1 MNLSA
6 PFIFRSVATMLI
18 NIGILLLGLLC
29 FKLLPI
35 APLPEMDFPVITVNA
50 NLPGASPEV
59 MAATVATPL
68 ERAFGGIS
76 GLQQM
81 NSSSGQGSTRIMLVF
96 DLKRDINDA
105 ARDVQAAI
113 NAARNLLPSSMP
125 DNPTYRKVNPSQA
138 PILLIAMTSDILN
151 KGQLYDVA
159 STIVAQKIAQVK
171 GVGDVQVGGSSLPAV
186 RIELEPK
193 QLAHYNVSLSEV
205 RQAITNANL
214 RKPKGFV
221 EDDSYQWQI
230 QANDQLTNAAQY
242 KPLLI
247 RYNNGAAI
255 RLQDVARV
263 YDAVE
268 NRYNSGYYNDKEAIL
283 LIISKQA
290 GANVI
295 ETIQGIKDA
304 LPMLKAA
311 IPSSV
316 NLDVAMDRS
325 AGINATLHEAEN
337 TLLIAVILVI
347 LVVLLFLGHWQAALI
362 PALAV
367 PVSIIGTFTIMYLM
381 GFSLNNLS
389 LMALIVA
396 AGLVVDDAIVVL
408 ENIAR
413 YIDEGMTPLKAALR
427 GTKEVGFTL
436 ISMNISLVA
445 VFLALLFAGGFLEQ
459 LFREFAITLS
469 VTIIVSLLVSLT
481 LTPMLCAKW
490 LKRRDIA
497 KPSRWQHG
505 FNHFFGK
512 LTQGYRVSLGW
523 ALKHSRIMLIILL
536 ATIGLNVY
544 LYITVSKTLLPEQD
558 TGVLWGFIRGDDAMS
573 FQIMQPKVDQLR
585 NYILKDPDVE
595 NIAGFIGGGNSVNN
609 SFMVVRLKP
618 RSERKTSAQDIINR
632 LRDNAP
638 KVAGARMF
646 LMAAQDIQLN
656 MRQGQSSDTEYQ
668 LLGDDLNL
676 LRKWTI
682 KVADAFRQIPQIT
695 NVDADDNEGAQQIS
709 LSIDREM
716 AKRLGIDMDEVM
728 DVLNNSFSQRQI
740 STIFNSLNQ
749 YRVVMEVN
757 PKYAQYP
764 DTLKDLQVI
773 TKDGKRVPLSA
784 FTHYDYSLQKDSVK
798 HEGQFASSYISFD
811 LATGVNLG
819 EATKA
824 VERAISLLNIPTEIQ
839 ARMGGAGNAFESSM
853 QGQPLMIL
861 MALVVVYI
869 VLGILYE
876 SYIHPLTILST
887 LPSAGVGALLAL
899 IMVKTPFSLIS
910 LLGLF
915 LLIGIVKKNAI
926 LMIDLALQ
934 FEREKGMDS
943 RTSIQEASILR
954 FRPILMTTLAAILGA
969 VPLMVGGAEGAEM
982 RQPLGIT
989 IVGGLILSQMLTL
1002 YTTPV
1007 VYLYF
1012 DRLSNWWRLRH
1023 TKPTAHNVTGKT
1035 A

>member
-205 RQAITNANL
+205 RQAIANSNL

-221 EDDSYQWQI
+221 EDDSYQWQV
-230 QANDQLTNAAQY
+230 QANDQLTKAAQY
-242 KPLLI
+242 KPLVI

-268 NRYNSGYYNDKEAIL
+268 NRYNSGYYNDKDAIL

-316 NLDVAMDRS
+316 NLDIAMDRS

-337 TLLIAVILVI
+337 TLLIAVMLVI

-436 ISMNISLVA
+436 VSMNVSLVA

-459 LFREFAITLS
+459 LFREFAVTLS
-469 VTIIVSLLVSLT
+469 VTIVVSLLVSLT

-490 LKRRDIA
+490 LKKRDIA
-497 KPSRWQHG
+497 KPSRWQQG
-505 FNHFFGK
+505 FNRFFSK
-512 LTQGYRVSLGW
+512 LTQGYRISLGW

-618 RSERKTSAQDIINR
+618 RSERKATAQDIINR

-682 KVADAFRQIPQIT
+682 KVADTFRQIPQIT

-716 AKRLGIDMDEVM
+716 AKRLGIDMNEVM

-773 TKDGKRVPLSA
+773 TREGKRVPLSA
-784 FTHYDYSLQKDSVK
+784 FTHYEYSLQKDSVK

-811 LATGVNLG
+811 LATGVNLD

-839 ARMGGAGNAFESSM
+839 ARMGGTGDAFESSM
-853 QGQPLMIL
+853 EGQPLMIL

-954 FRPILMTTLAAILGA
+954 FRPILMTTMAAILGA

-989 IVGGLILSQMLTL
+989 IVGGLILSQLLTL

-1007 VYLYF
+1007 VYLYV
-1012 DRLSNWWRLRH
+1012 DRLSNWWRLRYS
-1023 TKPTAHNVTGKT
+1023 KQTAHDVSGKT